1 MVIANIGL
9 GSNLDNPPKN
19 LERALPELAALG
31 QIISKSRLYHTK
43 PWGVLDQPNFCN
55 AVLQLET
62 TLAPQEL
69 LVQLKEIEQRLGRKT
84 SRRWGPRLIDL
95 DILTYGDLVVD
106 EPNLTI
112 PHLHMNDRAFVL
124 IPLCDVDPSFEAA
137 LKALPAASIQEV
149 ELSNLTW

>member
-1 MVIANIGL
+1 MVIANIAL
-9 GSNLDNPPKN
+9 GSNLDTPAKN
-19 LERALPELAALG
+19 LERAVLELSALG
-31 QIISKSRLYHTK
+31 QVIAKSRLYHTK
-43 PWGVLDQPNFCN
+43 PWGVVDQPDFCN

-69 LVQLKEIEQRLGRKT
+69 FVQLKEIEQRMGRKT
-84 SRRWGPRLIDL
+84 AVRWGPRLIDL

-112 PHLHMNDRAFVL
+112 PHLHMNERAFVL
-124 IPLCDVDPSFEAA
+124 VPLCDVDPSFEAA

-149 ELSNLTW
+149 ELSDLSW